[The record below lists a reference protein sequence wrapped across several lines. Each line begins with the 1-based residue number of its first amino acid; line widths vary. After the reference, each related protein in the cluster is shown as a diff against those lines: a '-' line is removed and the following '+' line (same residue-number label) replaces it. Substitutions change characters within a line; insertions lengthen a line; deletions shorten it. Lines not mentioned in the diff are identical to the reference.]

1 MNFNI
6 MNVSFRFKRKSMKKV
21 ILLFLALCVISVS
34 CYKSVPGAL
43 TYSVNIANDS
53 TVHDIYMASTGTYD
67 LAMQVKYLAGYA
79 EDPVTI
85 SLAGLPAGIKVATD
99 TFTGVPT
106 YTVHFILK
114 DSNMAYGTYPVTLN
128 CYTPT
133 MGARAYN
140 FNINVI
146 PPDCGVSLGGTLSG
160 SNVCSARSYN
170 YTSTVTSGGV
180 NKIVVNNFGGYGTN
194 VNVVVNL
201 DCINNT
207 IRIDSLNYG
216 NNTVL
221 YGTGTFTSTG
231 MTINYTATSTNLGF
245 SESCTATYTK

>member
-1 MNFNI
+1 
-6 MNVSFRFKRKSMKKV
+6 MKKV

-43 TYSVNIANDS
+43 TYSVNIEKDS
-53 TVHDIYMASTGTYD
+53 TVHDIYMNSTGTYD

-128 CYTPT
+128 AYTGT
-133 MGARAYN
+133 MGSRAYN
-140 FNINVI
+140 FNIIVI
-146 PPDCGVSLGGTLSG
+146 PPDCGLSLLGTLRG
-160 SNVCSARSYN
+160 SNVCTSRNYT
-170 YTSTVTSGGV
+170 YTSTVTSGGN
-180 NKIVVNNFGGYGTN
+180 NKIIVNNFGGYGTN
-194 VNVVVNL
+194 VNVTVNL
-201 DCINNT
+201 DCTKNT
-207 IRIDSLNYG
+207 IKIDSLNYG

-221 YGTGTFTSTG
+221 YGTGSFTATG
-231 MTINYTATSTNLGF
+231 MIINYIATSTNLGF
-245 SESCTATYTK
+245 SEGCTVTYTK